1 MPSIPQMSRR
11 TMSRTALGSALLV
24 ALVATSGCSWFR
36 KTDDLYAQAPQN
48 RPLEVPPDLDVPAG
62 HGAAAP
68 AGSVTASQA
77 IAAAPGAA
85 PAPATNGATASA
97 ATGFMVEGNRDA
109 VFARVDAAL
118 AGIDGVEVA
127 SRAELLGALDI
138 NYMGSNFLVRVSD
151 AQGGSYVSAVDPRG
165 TPANSEASTRLI
177 ALLQESL
184 AAAAN

>member
-1 MPSIPQMSRR
+1 M
-11 TMSRTALGSALLV
+11 
-24 ALVATSGCSWFR
+24 
-36 KTDDLYAQAPQN
+36 
-48 RPLEVPPDLDVPAG
+48 
-62 HGAAAP
+62 
-68 AGSVTASQA
+68 
-77 IAAAPGAA
+77 
-85 PAPATNGATASA
+85 
-97 ATGFMVEGNRDA
+97 
-109 VFARVDAAL
+109 
-118 AGIDGVEVA
+118 A

>member
-36 KTDDLYAQAPQN
+36 RTDDLYAQAPQN

-85 PAPATNGATASA
+85 PAPATTANA

-184 AAAAN
+184 AAAAD